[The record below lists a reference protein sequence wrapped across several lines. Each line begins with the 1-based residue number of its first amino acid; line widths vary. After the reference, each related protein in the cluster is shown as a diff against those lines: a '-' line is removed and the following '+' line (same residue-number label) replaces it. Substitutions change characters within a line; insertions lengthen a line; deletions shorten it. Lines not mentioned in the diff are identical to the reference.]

1 MCIIMDYAEQG
12 DVFLKIG
19 QHKKNRTYIKER
31 LIWKIFIQSVRGLC
45 AMHRINV
52 MHRDIKSANIFLQ
65 GEEGCVA
72 KLGDM
77 NVSKVTNGMGLN
89 YT

>member
-1 MCIIMDYAEQG
+1 LCIIMDYAEQG

-52 MHRDIKSANIFLQ
+52 MHRDIKSANIFLS

>member
-1 MCIIMDYAEQG
+1 MEYAEEG
-12 DVFLKIG
+12 DVLKKINN
-19 QHKKNRTYIKER
+19 HKISRTYIKER
-31 LIWKIFIQSVRGLC
+31 LVWKIFIQMVRGLN

-65 GEEGCVA
+65 GDDGCVA

-77 NVSKVTNGMGLN
+77 NVSKVTNGQGLN